1 MSGTVGSRARAF
13 LPDAPEL
20 INRSPWLGELK
31 EIYLPEARSGM
42 CCKREN
48 TGLIGRSAL
57 NDSTLWS
64 LALHE
69 TGASSAV
76 QGRHFQPE
84 IIILCLRHYL
94 RWALSLRNLEEI
106 MSKRNLNVD
115 HVTIRRR
122 INVMRRN
129 SVHVVSANY
138 EDEWI
143 LARRRNV
150 SSCRRQVDLIVDTA
164 GEHHRFP
171 LLLHA

>member
-1 MSGTVGSRARAF
+1 
-13 LPDAPEL
+13 
-20 INRSPWLGELK
+20 
-31 EIYLPEARSGM
+31 M

-57 NDSTLWS
+57 NHSTLWS

-94 RWALSLRNLEEI
+94 RWALSLRNLEI

-138 EDEWI
+138 GGRMDPGPSTKRI
-143 LARRRNV
+143 FV
-150 SSCRRQVDLIVDTA
+150 SSASGPDSGCRWRTPSISCSCTHDSGAVKRSFRKHYDHQTILVLELST
-164 GEHHRFP
+164 
-171 LLLHA
+171 